1 MIYRILY
8 EELAIKKI
16 VYVHA
21 KRIKQPTAFY
31 LCAVLSKTLEL
42 KVSIK
47 NYDFKEEP
55 IWGILDF

>member
-31 LCAVLSKTLEL
+31 LCEGSVENAWT
-42 KVSIK
+42 
-47 NYDFKEEP
+47 
-55 IWGILDF
+55 